1 MKLKLAGTRLLEQD
15 AAMEVLGKLPKL
27 EILLLPWSSFQ
38 GQELAFKSP
47 QAGISFGS
55 LRVLVFFVESRF
67 KSVKFEEGT
76 MPKVE
81 VLFLRGDVVD
91 NEFCFSGLE
100 FLPSINE
107 VQLHVY
113 FPWDEERIKA
123 APDFKTRAKLREEV
137 KQEQAPKR
145 GELKKKIQ
153 DQLFR
158 CANEPIVVVE

>member
-1 MKLKLAGTRLLEQD
+1 VKLKLAGTRLLEQD
-15 AAMEVLGKLPKL
+15 AAMELLGKLPKL

-76 MPKVE
+76 MPKLE
-81 VLFLRGDVVD
+81 GLFLRGDVVD

-100 FLPSINE
+100 FLPCINE
-107 VQLHVY
+107 VWLDVY
-113 FPWDEERIKA
+113 FPWDKSRS
-123 APDFKTRAKLREEV
+123 
-137 KQEQAPKR
+137 
-145 GELKKKIQ
+145 
-153 DQLFR
+153 
-158 CANEPIVVVE
+158 